1 MNKKTTNYLKQ
12 ALALAELRRGFCAPN
27 PCVGAILVK
36 DEKII
41 ANGYHWA
48 SGYAHAELDALKKID
63 APLAKGAT
71 LYVTLQPCCHTAKK
85 TPPCTQLLIEKGI
98 AKVIYA
104 FRDPN
109 PAVGD
114 QSDRQLQQAGII
126 CIQQSLPE
134 IDQFYASYNF
144 WWQHKR
150 PFVTA
155 KLAISLDGKIA
166 GPQGQRIQLTGKT
179 AQQFTHQQRQ
189 RTDAILTTAKT
200 ILCDNPALNVRL
212 DNRIVAKSLYILDS
226 QLNTPLSATV
236 FKTAKN
242 VTLFYQAGLES
253 KKQKKYSKNNIS
265 LVPIKTDAQGLNL
278 LDILKQIGQAGHHD
292 LWVEAGGQCFQSFAK
307 NHLLQRAFIYV
318 APQWLGLNAQT
329 AFNNPKVLTTA
340 QTTSPHLLDPDVCFK
355 FDWPE
360 K

>member
-1 MNKKTTNYLKQ
+1 MNKLATSYLKQ

-48 SGYAHAELDALKKID
+48 SGYAHAEADALSKID
-63 APLAKGAT
+63 APFAKGAT

-85 TPPCTQLLIEKGI
+85 TPPCSQLLIEKGI
-98 AKVIYA
+98 AKVVYA

-114 QSDRQLQQAGII
+114 QSDKQLQQAGII
-126 CIQQSLPE
+126 CVQQALPE
-134 IDQFYASYNF
+134 IDRFYASYQF

-166 GPQGQRIQLTGKT
+166 GPQGQRIQLTGET

-189 RTDAILTTAKT
+189 RADAMLTTAKT
-200 ILCDNPALNVRL
+200 IICDNPALNVRL
-212 DNRIVAKSLYILDS
+212 DNTIASKPLYILDS
-226 QLNTPLSATV
+226 KLSTPLSARIFNT
-236 FKTAKN
+236 TKN
-242 VTLFYQAGLES
+242 VTLFYQSGLDV
-253 KKQKKYSKNNIS
+253 KQQEKYNSANVCLI
-265 LVPIKTDAQGLNL
+265 PIKADGQGLNL
-278 LDILKQIGQAGHHD
+278 LDILKQIGQAGYHD
-292 LWVEAGGQCFQSFAK
+292 LWIEAGGQCFQSFAQ
-307 NHLLQRAFIYV
+307 NHLLQQAFIYV
-318 APQWLGLNAQT
+318 APQWLGPNAQA
-329 AFNNPKVLTTA
+329 AFSHPNVLATA
-340 QTTSPHLLDPDVCFK
+340 QHISPSLLDPDACFK
-355 FDWPE
+355 FDWLE